1 MKVIEFKKNKKIPL
15 ADKDS
20 KLYEK
25 QNVCHICRKKSKDK
39 DPDDKKFCKVEDCC
53 LYTSKYWGA
62 IHNICNSRYNIPEEI
77 WEVLIMDETL
87 IVILSNSN

>member
-25 QNVCHICRKKSKDK
+25 QNVCHICRKKLKIKILTTKNIVKLRITVFVSRNTEVLYIRYVIQDIIYL
-39 DPDDKKFCKVEDCC
+39 KKF
-53 LYTSKYWGA
+53 
-62 IHNICNSRYNIPEEI
+62 EI
-77 WEVLIMDETL
+77 
-87 IVILSNSN
+87 